1 VPRYSDSDPVP
12 VTILTGSLGAGKT
25 TLLNTLLTA
34 GHGYRIAAII
44 NEFGEIGIDGDLVVN
59 VEGDEVYTLSNGC
72 ICCTVR
78 EDLLEV
84 VEGLLYGGGAFD
96 HILIETTGIA
106 EPGPV
111 VMGLLNHPEIT
122 ESFTLDGVITVIDAR
137 HLPLE
142 LASGTEAESQIAWAD
157 RILLNKIDL
166 VAEGELEMVEDM
178 IRSINPVAPITRT
191 LQAVSDVDDLLDIG
205 GFSAGSN
212 ISETAKRLEAATES
226 VHHHTTRNGNGITAV
241 ALRMDGAVDGGRL
254 DAWLPPLLEARHRDI
269 YRMKGILRIAGVPA
283 PLVVQGVHG
292 LYTSQFGPLREG
304 IAEGNRLV
312 FIGRSLDRAE
322 LESGLTGCIS
332 W

>member
-1 VPRYSDSDPVP
+1 VPRYSDSDPLP
-12 VTILTGSLGAGKT
+12 VTILTGPLGAGKT
-25 TLLNTLLTA
+25 TLLNNLLTA
-34 GHGYRIAAII
+34 GHGHRIAAII

-96 HILIETTGIA
+96 HIIIETTGIA

-122 ESFTLDGVITVIDAR
+122 ESFTLDGVITVVDAR
-137 HLPLE
+137 HLRLE
-142 LASGTEAESQIAWAD
+142 LAAGSEAQAQIAWAD

-166 VAEGELEMVEDM
+166 ATREELEEVEQS

-191 LQAVSDVDDLLDIG
+191 LQAEADFDDLLDIG
-205 GFSAGSN
+205 GFSAGTK
-212 ISETAKRLEAATES
+212 ITETAKRLEAATGLVNHS
-226 VHHHTTRNGNGITAV
+226 PHGGDGITAV
-241 ALRMDGAVDGGRL
+241 ALRMDGALDRGRL
-254 DAWLPPLLEARHRDI
+254 DAWLPPLLEGRHRDI

-312 FIGRSLDRAE
+312 FIGRNLDRVE
-322 LESGLTGCIS
+322 LESGLADCIS
-332 W
+332 R

>member
-1 VPRYSDSDPVP
+1 VPRYSDSDPLP

-25 TLLNTLLTA
+25 TVLNNLLTA
-34 GHGYRIAAII
+34 AHGHRIAAII

-96 HILIETTGIA
+96 HIIIETTGIA

-122 ESFTLDGVITVIDAR
+122 ESFTLDGVITIVDAR

-142 LASGTEAESQIAWAD
+142 LASATEAESQIAWAD
-157 RILLNKIDL
+157 RILLNKRDL
-166 VAEGELEMVEDM
+166 VTAIELEGVERS
-178 IRSINPVAPITRT
+178 IRAINPVAPITRT
-191 LQAVSDVDDLLDIG
+191 LQGVADVDDLLDIG
-205 GFSAGSN
+205 GFSAGTN

-226 VHHHTTRNGNGITAV
+226 VHHTTHGGDGITAV
-241 ALRMDGAVDGGRL
+241 ALRMDGVVDRGRL
-254 DAWLPPLLEARHRDI
+254 EAWLPQLLESRHRDI

-292 LYTSQFGPLREG
+292 LYTSQFGPLRDG

-312 FIGRSLDRAE
+312 FIGRHLDRAE
-322 LESGLTGCIS
+322 LESGLAGCIS